1 MQKFLSRETDYANMP
16 HEAYIVNC
24 IGVLIFIFAGL
35 IVFLTTNQAYRR
47 AALPEDAMLLIGHD
61 E

>member
-1 MQKFLSRETDYANMP
+1 MP
-16 HEAYIVNC
+16 NEAIIVNC
-24 IGVLIFIFAGL
+24 IGILILLFAGL
-35 IVFLTTNQAYRR
+35 IGFITTNQAYRR